1 MRVRAL
7 VSSMPGVMVPARTL
21 RKERRPFCGSLR
33 DLKAKT
39 TGRSSSSEMSSCS
52 PLTSGMRPKS
62 AIVGNHATAASMKE
76 MTPSS
81 RTQLPENTGTKTR
94 SRMALASR
102 PSSSSCVT
110 SSPSRYFIMI
120 SSSASTTSSV
130 SWARAASAASANSA
144 GTSSTTGLPFSRW
157 RAFMC
162 TTSMMPLKASPE
174 PMGMVTAPRLV
185 PKRSWSAE
193 KATSKSAS
201 GRSRRL
207 MNSAR
212 ERLSSSAAYHRRV
225 VMVPGPEAA
234 STTKVAV
241 SQALMAA

>member
-1 MRVRAL
+1 
-7 VSSMPGVMVPARTL
+7 
-21 RKERRPFCGSLR
+21 
-33 DLKAKT
+33 
-39 TGRSSSSEMSSCS
+39 
-52 PLTSGMRPKS
+52 
-62 AIVGNHATAASMKE
+62 
-76 MTPSS
+76 
-81 RTQLPENTGTKTR
+81 
-94 SRMALASR
+94 
-102 PSSSSCVT
+102 
-110 SSPSRYFIMI
+110 MI

-157 RAFMC
+157 RAFMW

-174 PMGMVTAPRLV
+174 PIGMVTAPRLV
-185 PKRSWSAE
+185 PKRSWSAA

-207 MNSAR
+207 MNRAR

-225 VMVPGPEAA
+225 VMVPGPDAA
-234 STTKVAV
+234 STTKTAV